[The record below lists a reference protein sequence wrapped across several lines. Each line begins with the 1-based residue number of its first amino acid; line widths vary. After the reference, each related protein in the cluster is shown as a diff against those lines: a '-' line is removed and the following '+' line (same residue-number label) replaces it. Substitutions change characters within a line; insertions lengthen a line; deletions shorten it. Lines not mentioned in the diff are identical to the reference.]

1 MNSAICLYRDH
12 NYLDPTTQTHILSA
26 SSDNATVSSAIQ
38 VAGILSELG
47 KSLPFIAPAFI
58 LLKVI
63 IDIESRAQEVDV
75 KCNDLLER
83 ITFMVSHLPILE
95 KIEVMPSTRKV
106 IDRMNE
112 MMKNAV
118 ALIAAYRKQNRIAR
132 RLSLTN
138 RDKFTQCADS
148 VNACCSD
155 LLMSLQI
162 HQSKQLETLIQ
173 RGVPIDE
180 EDVAA
185 QTFVETHGG
194 SVDVVM
200 HDRELVKEF
209 AQQQH
214 LVMDDSVMDQL
225 NANIAESV
233 EQNHLR
239 LEGILTENV
248 NTAITDGL
256 KGIVAG
262 FYAAEAE
269 QKFTCIQCEKQF
281 THYTNGP
288 KACSFHQAEYD
299 SWSRQYPCCSTDHP
313 CQFST
318 HRSKHHCD
326 YPYGNFF
333 PRARAVTGYVD
344 TQEEWAAVEDIN
356 LESDAV
362 QKASV
367 GELLRWVSRGAR
379 VQEKTLLI
387 IVGRVWYTYPYYFN
401 TFTAKDLVDIS
412 KSVKLSK
419 RTLIFRTDKDD
430 NEFALAEWILSVS
443 GKITGVRLT
452 AKTVTSTN
460 PFVRIC
466 PIDLSTCEK
475 SGDIITPSEGG
486 MRSYTPVSSY
496 SLPQTIQYGP
506 TLKDTPTRPV
516 KTTFKTRASSSLR
529 VVMKT
534 LSDPPLSANP
544 QFASTQVDH
553 FVGKVSVFNNNPSS
567 STNPIPIT
575 VASVNAQY
583 RFIGEEEYKPVE
595 GFKFLSH
602 GDLPISIDPRQTWT
616 IEFQVSVPR
625 SEEDKA
631 LEVRWWN
638 RAFGARKR
646 PLRIKLLLEEIE
658 GEQASLVLEYVFQPY
673 KLEKA
678 NEKDLGFL
686 FFDNADTLERCYVR
700 VEKVED
706 SGTGMDAGVVRIASN
721 DLNVRKLH
729 QTVYKALKSGKTEVD
744 LEIGQEKNDGE
755 WEWTA
760 WALVDIS
767 CRRVYAFKIILNEGK
782 KVDEAKRRLGC
793 VGYVLCPSYGDVV
806 PGKTKPVS
814 YATETAKMVKLQ
826 EYMEEG
832 YPQDDG
838 LDDFKPPVPPKPPV
852 PVANGSSIEPNN
864 VSSSLTT
871 ELSVRLASIDAN
883 LARIA
888 DVLERLADGMA
899 K

>member
-1 MNSAICLYRDH
+1 M
-12 NYLDPTTQTHILSA
+12 TVQTQVMSA
-26 SSDNATVSSAIQ
+26 SSDNPTVSSAMQ
-38 VAGILSELG
+38 VLGILSEVG
-47 KSLPFIAPAFI
+47 KTLPFIAPAFI

-63 IDIESRAQEVDV
+63 IDVESRAQEVDM

-83 ITFMVSHLPILE
+83 VTFMVSHLPILE

-112 MMKNAV
+112 VMKNAA
-118 ALIAAYRKQNRIAR
+118 ALIAAYRKQNKIAR

-138 RDKFTQCADS
+138 RDKFLQCADT

-180 EDVAA
+180 EDMAA
-185 QTFVETHGG
+185 QTFVENHGG
-194 SVDVVM
+194 SVDVVL

-214 LVMDDSVMDQL
+214 LVMDDSVMEQL
-225 NANIAESV
+225 NTNIADSV
-233 EQNHLR
+233 QQNHLR
-239 LEGILTENV
+239 LEGILTENI

-256 KGIVAG
+256 KSIVAEL
-262 FYAAEAE
+262 YAAEGE
-269 QKFTCIQCEKQF
+269 QKFTCVQCEKQF

-299 SWSRQYPCCSTDHP
+299 SWSRQYPCCSTDHT
-313 CQFST
+313 CQFNT

-344 TQEEWAAVEDIN
+344 TQDEWAAVEDTN

-379 VQEKTLLI
+379 VQEHTLLI

-401 TFTAKDLVDIS
+401 TFTAKELVDIS

-430 NEFALAEWILSVS
+430 NEFAMAEWILSVS

-452 AKTVTSTN
+452 AKTATSTN

-466 PIDLSTCEK
+466 PIDLSTCTK
-475 SGDIITPSEGG
+475 SGDIIAVSEGG
-486 MRSYTPVSSY
+486 MRSYTPASSY
-496 SLPQTIQYGP
+496 SLPQTIRYGP
-506 TLKDTPTRPV
+506 TLKDEPTRPV
-516 KTTFKTRASSSLR
+516 RTNFKTRAPSSLR
-529 VVMKT
+529 LIMKT
-534 LSDPPLSANP
+534 LSEPPLSANP
-544 QFASTQVDH
+544 QFASTEIDY
-553 FVGKVSVFNNNPSS
+553 FVGKVSVFNNNTPS

-575 VASVNAQY
+575 VASVTAQY
-583 RFIGEEEYKPVE
+583 RFIGEEEYKPV
-595 GFKFLSH
+595 GAFKFLSH

-625 SEEDKA
+625 SEEDKN

-673 KLEKA
+673 PLEKEK
-678 NEKDLGFL
+678 EKDLGFF

-700 VEKVED
+700 VEKIED
-706 SGTGMDAGVVRIASN
+706 SGTGVDAGVVRIASN
-721 DLNVRKLH
+721 DLKVKTLH
-729 QTVYKALKSGKTEVD
+729 QTVYKAVKTGKTEVNLD
-744 LEIGQEKNDGE
+744 IGQEKNDGE

-793 VGYVLCPSYGDVV
+793 VGYALCPPYGDTVQ
-806 PGKTKPVS
+806 GKTRPIS
-814 YATETAKMVKLQ
+814 YATETTRMAKLQ
-826 EYMEEG
+826 EYTEEE
-832 YPQDDG
+832 YLQDDA
-838 LDDFKPPVPPKPPV
+838 LDDFKPPIPPKPAA
-852 PVANGSSIEPNN
+852 PVANGTSESNSAAGSTIPI
-864 VSSSLTT
+864 
-871 ELSVRLASIDAN
+871 ELSDRLASIDAN

-888 DVLERLADGMA
+888 DVLERLAGMSFGMTR
-899 K
+899 